1 MTKHTLHISAIG
13 LLMAASLASA
23 QTYKTPEYN
32 NCIRQFYDPN
42 MYNWLSYENVCSVA
56 LSIVYIPFN
65 PGYGGSGMDLAP
77 GRNANTGYSQ
87 REVQG
92 KGGFD
97 LYVCPAGYIPVDA
110 NDRYVDRVNTRF
122 RCKRQ

>member
-1 MTKHTLHISAIG
+1 MTKHTLHISAMG

-32 NCIRQFYDPN
+32 NCIRQFYDPS
-42 MYNWLSYENVCSVA
+42 MYNWLSYENACSEA
-56 LSIVYIPFN
+56 LSIVFIPFN
-65 PGYGGSGMDLAP
+65 PGYGGSAMDLAP
-77 GRNANTGYSQ
+77 GRHASTGYSQ

-97 LYVCPAGYIPVDA
+97 LYVCPAGYIPVDG

-122 RCKRQ
+122 RCKQK